1 MALTRK
7 MLKAMSIEDEKI
19 DQIIEAHSETVD
31 ALKNERDSYKE
42 DAVKFSELQ
51 KELKELRESQKDD
64 SKNPWKAKYDALKD
78 EYNKYKADE
87 SAKETRRNK
96 EDAYREL
103 LKESGVSEKRIAS
116 VLKVTDI
123 DTIELDDEGKIKD
136 ADKVKD
142 GIKTEWSDFIASEG
156 KKGANTSTPPAN
168 TGGKMTK
175 ADILAIK
182 DTSERQ
188 KAMAENHELFGIE

>member
-1 MALTRK
+1 MLTRK

-142 GIKTEWSDFIASEG
+142 GIKTEWSDFIPTKGE
-156 KKGANTSTPPAN
+156 KGADTATPPAN
-168 TGGKMTK
+168 TGGRRSKEEIM
-175 ADILAIK
+175 AIK
-182 DTSERQ
+182 DTAERQ
-188 KAMAENHELFGIE
+188 AAMLENKDLFIN